1 MLANDL
7 ATVYD
12 EKGRYNKAIRL
23 AEKAIKIASETA
35 PGNLATY
42 KYNLGHILMHKGMY
56 CIIYRSVCLCVFVIN
71 INDLYIYI
79 YIYIYISIYKY
90 IDIYVYICMYVYIYI
105 YIYIYINRLIDR

>member
-71 INDLYIYI
+71 INDFYIYI
-79 YIYIYISIYKY
+79 YIYIYIYLFIYL
-90 IDIYVYICMYVYIYI
+90 YIYQ
-105 YIYIYINRLIDR
+105 YINI

>member
-42 KYNLGHILMHKGMY
+42 KYNLGHILMHKGIALFINLY
-56 CIIYRSVCLCVFVIN
+56 VYVYLIYTCLYM
-71 INDLYIYI
+71 YIYI
-79 YIYIYISIYKY
+79 YMTHT
-90 IDIYVYICMYVYIYI
+90 VEGFENNRNICEK
-105 YIYIYINRLIDR
+105 

>member
-79 YIYIYISIYKY
+79 YISIYKY

-105 YIYIYINRLIDR
+105 YIYIYK

>member
-12 EKGRYNKAIRL
+12 EKGKLDKAIRL

-42 KYNLGHILMHKGMY
+42 KYNLAHILMHKG
-56 CIIYRSVCLCVFVIN
+56 
-71 INDLYIYI
+71 
-79 YIYIYISIYKY
+79 
-90 IDIYVYICMYVYIYI
+90 
-105 YIYIYINRLIDR
+105 